1 VSELLKS
8 KNVNPNIC
16 DSQKRTAVWWAAKMK
31 MTSAF
36 LSLMCTPHWVID
48 ITTKPEG
55 ENYSHQYANYLDEYA
70 RDRFKFQEKYG
81 GTQSYY
87 EHPNPGKLTSLFLFL
102 ILTS

>member
-1 VSELLKS
+1 MILKSELHFGLL
-8 KNVNPNIC
+8 P
-16 DSQKRTAVWWAAKMK
+16 QRRL
-31 MTSAF
+31 TSAF
-36 LSLMCTPHWVID
+36 LSILSTPHWVID
-48 ITTKPEG
+48 ITTKPA
-55 ENYSHQYANYLDEYA
+55 NQDYSQKYLNSLEEYA